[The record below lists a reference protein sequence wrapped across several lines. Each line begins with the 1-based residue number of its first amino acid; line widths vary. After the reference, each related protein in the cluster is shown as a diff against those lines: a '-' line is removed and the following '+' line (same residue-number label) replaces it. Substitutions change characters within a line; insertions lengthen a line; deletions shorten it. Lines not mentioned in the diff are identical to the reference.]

1 MINIIFIIIYKLTL
15 LDINNT
21 RKIKHHIIKDK
32 FKLYRQLTMSK
43 KGILAFSG
51 GLDTSVVVKYLQE
64 EHELDVITVT
74 VDVGQND
81 NKKEIAAKA
90 KSLGVRRHY
99 NIDAKTEFVND
110 YVFPAIKANAMYQ
123 DKYCLATALARPL
136 IAQKVLEIAKKENVV
151 ALAHGCTG
159 KGNDQV
165 RFDLTLRAGSDL
177 PIIAPIREKNLD
189 RTAELEF
196 ARMRG
201 IKIDTVARKYSI
213 DQNLWGRAI
222 EGGDIEDPYKEP
234 PEDAFTWVNT
244 KNTPDTPTYIEIEF
258 EQGIPTKVDGRKMSS
273 QKIINY
279 LNTKAGKT
287 GVGIVDH
294 IEDRTVGLKS
304 REVYETP
311 AALCVIEAHSDLE
324 KMVHT
329 GRTGRFKKVVDTE
342 WAYLAYAGLWHDP
355 LKKCLDKFIEASQV
369 PVTGTVRLKLYKG
382 SLRVVGRKSDNS
394 LYDRTESTYGEDSTF
409 DQRMSIGFVNMWGMQ
424 LTEANKLQEKRA
436 KKS

>member
-1 MINIIFIIIYKLTL
+1 MTVGSG
-15 LDINNT
+15 T
-21 RKIKHHIIKDK
+21 QEIKG
-32 FKLYRQLTMSK
+32 K

-51 GLDTSVVVKYLQE
+51 GLDTSVVVRYLQE
-64 EHELDVITVT
+64 EHGLDVITVT

-81 NKKEIAAKA
+81 DKAKIAAKA

-99 NIDAKTEFVND
+99 NIDAKTEFVTD
-110 YVFPAIKANAMYQ
+110 YVFPAIKANALYQ

-136 IAQKVLEIAKKENVV
+136 IAQKILDIAQKEGVA

-189 RTAELEF
+189 RTEELKF
-196 ARMRG
+196 AKNAN
-201 IKIDTVARKYSI
+201 IEIDSVAKKYSI

-222 EGGDIEDPYKEP
+222 EGGDIENPYNEP
-234 PEDAFTWVNT
+234 PDDAFAWVKT
-244 KNTPDTPTYIEIEF
+244 VDIPDTPTYIEISF
-258 EQGIPTKVDGRKMSS
+258 ERGIPTKADGKRMGP
-273 QKIINY
+273 QRIINY
-279 LNTKAGKT
+279 LNTKAGEA
-287 GVGIVDH
+287 GVGIADH

-311 AALCVIEAHSDLE
+311 AAACLIEAHADLE

-329 GRTGRFKKVVDTE
+329 GRTYRFKKAIDAE
-342 WAYLAYAGLWHDP
+342 WAYLAYVGLWQDP
-355 LKKCLDKFIEASQV
+355 LKSYLDMFIDASQE

-382 SLRVVGRKSDNS
+382 GLRVVGRKSPNS
-394 LYDRTESTYGEDSTF
+394 LYDRERSTYGTGSTF
-409 DQRMSIGFVNMWGMQ
+409 DQRMATGFVNIWGMQ
-424 LTEANKLQEKRA
+424 LTEANKLQKKRA